1 MKDKNLPGYNNSK
14 SLEELTQEVNSI
26 IEKLEKQGDIK
37 DSLDDYQKLIKLNNI
52 IERKFQIKSKS
63 INKNIKEK
71 IENINNKK
79 NVKKSK

>member
-1 MKDKNLPGYNNSK
+1 MKEKNLPDYNNSK
-14 SLEELTQEVNSI
+14 SLEELTKEVNNI
-26 IEKLEKQGDIK
+26 IEKLEKKEDIK

-63 INKNIKEK
+63 ISKNIKEK

-79 NVKKSK
+79 NVKKFK